1 MQNPE
6 EPNAEQE
13 PNAEHHVAKILVE
26 VLILRSICGPL
37 KRKLMAFSC
46 HIQLSRVPPRCVML
60 WRSPE
65 MNFTRLP
72 RVAKLFCIGSPLN
85 RSRGVTYCSYW
96 VGDKFLPTA
105 FKPKFKLKCCSGVWR
120 IKCFLG
126 QCQSSIISDLLKKQT
141 FLLEEERKTLMSR
154 LDRDIN
160 LCHDYM
166 SRSHVAIRCPFFS
179 WISRFCC

>member
-65 MNFTRLP
+65 MIFTRLP

-85 RSRGVTYCSYW
+85 RSRGVTYC
-96 VGDKFLPTA
+96 
-105 FKPKFKLKCCSGVWR
+105 KLILR
-120 IKCFLG
+120 IKFG
-126 QCQSSIISDLLKKQT
+126 QHLLL
-141 FLLEEERKTLMSR
+141 FVY
-154 LDRDIN
+154 N
-160 LCHDYM
+160 G
-166 SRSHVAIRCPFFS
+166 F
-179 WISRFCC
+179 

>member
-13 PNAEHHVAKILVE
+13 PNAEHHVEIFLVE

-65 MNFTRLP
+65 MNFTRRP
-72 RVAKLFCIGSPLN
+72 RVAKLLCIGSPLN
-85 RSRGVTYCSYW
+85 RSRDITYC
-96 VGDKFLPTA
+96 
-105 FKPKFKLKCCSGVWR
+105 
-120 IKCFLG
+120 
-126 QCQSSIISDLLKKQT
+126 
-141 FLLEEERKTLMSR
+141 
-154 LDRDIN
+154 N
-160 LCHDYM
+160 LRF
-166 SRSHVAIRCPFFS
+166 SFFS
-179 WISRFCC
+179 FGVFWRFQHRAPDVALLNH

>member
-65 MNFTRLP
+65 MNFTRRP
-72 RVAKLFCIGSPLN
+72 RVAKLLCIGSPLN
-85 RSRGVTYCSYW
+85 RSRDITYFKW
-96 VGDKFLPTA
+96 VSRVLDLESSELIVRRTDMSGLPLATL
-105 FKPKFKLKCCSGVWR
+105 PCSGQGLPG
-120 IKCFLG
+120 LG
-126 QCQSSIISDLLKKQT
+126 WAWSSTSCG
-141 FLLEEERKTLMSR
+141 R
-154 LDRDIN
+154 
-160 LCHDYM
+160 
-166 SRSHVAIRCPFFS
+166 
-179 WISRFCC
+179 

>member
-65 MNFTRLP
+65 MNFTRRP
-72 RVAKLFCIGSPLN
+72 RVAKLLCIGSPLN
-85 RSRGVTYCSYW
+85 RSRDITYCKWRQRGGRHTKLYLLLSHIRSMESMGVHW
-96 VGDKFLPTA
+96 KRRLSVSIGDP
-105 FKPKFKLKCCSGVWR
+105 SH
-120 IKCFLG
+120 
-126 QCQSSIISDLLKKQT
+126 CQS
-141 FLLEEERKTLMSR
+141 
-154 LDRDIN
+154 
-160 LCHDYM
+160 
-166 SRSHVAIRCPFFS
+166 
-179 WISRFCC
+179 

>member
-65 MNFTRLP
+65 MNFTRRP
-72 RVAKLFCIGSPLN
+72 RVAKLLCIGSPLN
-85 RSRGVTYCSYW
+85 RSRGVTYCTMFVRIFFKRSCQHGSNPRVLYLVDLCSSY
-96 VGDKFLPTA
+96 
-105 FKPKFKLKCCSGVWR
+105 
-120 IKCFLG
+120 LG
-126 QCQSSIISDLLKKQT
+126 
-141 FLLEEERKTLMSR
+141 
-154 LDRDIN
+154 
-160 LCHDYM
+160 
-166 SRSHVAIRCPFFS
+166 
-179 WISRFCC
+179 FCDDHLQ

>member
-13 PNAEHHVAKILVE
+13 PNAEHHVAKFLVE

-65 MNFTRLP
+65 MNFTRRP
-72 RVAKLFCIGSPLN
+72 RVAKLLCIGSPLN
-85 RSRGVTYCSYW
+85 RSRRRTYCRYQGMMLSNK
-96 VGDKFLPTA
+96 DSKDH
-105 FKPKFKLKCCSGVWR
+105 KNEKLNVMNMIMK
-120 IKCFLG
+120 
-126 QCQSSIISDLLKKQT
+126 
-141 FLLEEERKTLMSR
+141 
-154 LDRDIN
+154 
-160 LCHDYM
+160 
-166 SRSHVAIRCPFFS
+166 
-179 WISRFCC
+179 

>member
-85 RSRGVTYCSYW
+85 RSRGVTYCTRLPHQIQFFTGQEQQQQQQGADW
-96 VGDKFLPTA
+96 VQTRHWNHRDRQWWVDFMPWGGPLTTLNLLNKFVFFKSSPNIAVFLWPYLCLPC
-105 FKPKFKLKCCSGVWR
+105 PCS
-120 IKCFLG
+120 
-126 QCQSSIISDLLKKQT
+126 
-141 FLLEEERKTLMSR
+141 
-154 LDRDIN
+154 
-160 LCHDYM
+160 
-166 SRSHVAIRCPFFS
+166 IRCFMPK
-179 WISRFCC
+179 

>member
-65 MNFTRLP
+65 MNFTRRP
-72 RVAKLFCIGSPLN
+72 RVAKLLCIGSPLN
-85 RSRGVTYCSYW
+85 RSRDITYCICQNLHTNRLLIYIMLDS
-96 VGDKFLPTA
+96 
-105 FKPKFKLKCCSGVWR
+105 KPQKGILE
-120 IKCFLG
+120 L
-126 QCQSSIISDLLKKQT
+126 T
-141 FLLEEERKTLMSR
+141 FLLNRKQFLK
-154 LDRDIN
+154 
-160 LCHDYM
+160 
-166 SRSHVAIRCPFFS
+166 
-179 WISRFCC
+179 

>member
-65 MNFTRLP
+65 MNFTRRP
-72 RVAKLFCIGSPLN
+72 RVAKLLCIGSPLN
-85 RSRGVTYCSYW
+85 RSRDITYCKIYLSIA
-96 VGDKFLPTA
+96 DCKFIWEEILLAEPIQSIQTALWELPA
-105 FKPKFKLKCCSGVWR
+105 VRHNKHKYKANSGTGR
-120 IKCFLG
+120 KRGIRNTREIKCHWHYV
-126 QCQSSIISDLLKKQT
+126 SII
-141 FLLEEERKTLMSR
+141 MSVNHR
-154 LDRDIN
+154 L
-160 LCHDYM
+160 
-166 SRSHVAIRCPFFS
+166 AWP
-179 WISRFCC
+179 

>member
-65 MNFTRLP
+65 MNFTRHP
-72 RVAKLFCIGSPLN
+72 RVTKLFCNGSPLN
-85 RSRGVTYCSYW
+85 RTHN
-96 VGDKFLPTA
+96 
-105 FKPKFKLKCCSGVWR
+105 
-120 IKCFLG
+120 
-126 QCQSSIISDLLKKQT
+126 
-141 FLLEEERKTLMSR
+141 LMYIESEKE
-154 LDRDIN
+154 I
-160 LCHDYM
+160 
-166 SRSHVAIRCPFFS
+166 
-179 WISRFCC
+179 

>member
-13 PNAEHHVAKILVE
+13 PNAEHHVAKVLVE

-85 RSRGVTYCSYW
+85 RSRGVTYCNQRCCDFNGIFDTHRNCVRRENIWSW
-96 VGDKFLPTA
+96 VDVEVQILPG
-105 FKPKFKLKCCSGVWR
+105 S
-120 IKCFLG
+120 
-126 QCQSSIISDLLKKQT
+126 
-141 FLLEEERKTLMSR
+141 
-154 LDRDIN
+154 
-160 LCHDYM
+160 
-166 SRSHVAIRCPFFS
+166 
-179 WISRFCC
+179 

>member
-65 MNFTRLP
+65 MNFTRRP
-72 RVAKLFCIGSPLN
+72 RVAKLLCIGSPLN
-85 RSRGVTYCSYW
+85 RSRDITYCTWGNGKSSNLHF
-96 VGDKFLPTA
+96 V
-105 FKPKFKLKCCSGVWR
+105 
-120 IKCFLG
+120 CFLLLPVHL
-126 QCQSSIISDLLKKQT
+126 QSTLLSSIGTYSTGLNISIANGYPMSVLLHSLI
-141 FLLEEERKTLMSR
+141 LLAVYK
-154 LDRDIN
+154 
-160 LCHDYM
+160 
-166 SRSHVAIRCPFFS
+166 
-179 WISRFCC
+179 

>member
-13 PNAEHHVAKILVE
+13 PNAEHHVAKFLVE

-65 MNFTRLP
+65 MHFPRHP
-72 RVAKLFCIGSPLN
+72 RVTTLFCISSPLN
-85 RSRGVTYCSYW
+85 RNRRRTYCNHNVETCTCPTCSQQQPKICDLYI
-96 VGDKFLPTA
+96 VNKCARFLVRTPNIA
-105 FKPKFKLKCCSGVWR
+105 VCLS
-120 IKCFLG
+120 
-126 QCQSSIISDLLKKQT
+126 
-141 FLLEEERKTLMSR
+141 
-154 LDRDIN
+154 
-160 LCHDYM
+160 
-166 SRSHVAIRCPFFS
+166 
-179 WISRFCC
+179 